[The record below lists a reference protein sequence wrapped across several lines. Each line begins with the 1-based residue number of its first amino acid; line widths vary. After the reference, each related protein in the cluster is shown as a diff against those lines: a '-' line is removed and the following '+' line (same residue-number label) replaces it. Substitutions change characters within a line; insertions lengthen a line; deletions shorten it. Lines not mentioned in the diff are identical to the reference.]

1 MPGCNSAFHNLMAVK
16 KKPWTAEENERLKA
30 LVARDASIIK
40 VAAELGR
47 TTRSLRVQ
55 ARKLGTPFPRMKDYR
70 KKFQDS
76 SDNLWR
82 QH

>member
-1 MPGCNSAFHNLMAVK
+1 MAVK
-16 KKPWTAEENERLKA
+16 KKTWTTEDNERLKA
-30 LVARDASIIK
+30 LVAKDASIVK

-70 KKFQDS
+70 KKFQVGPVS
-76 SDNLWR
+76 AWR
-82 QH
+82 QY